1 MKSFKIG
8 ILLIVSYL
16 SIGFTV
22 HPFHASITQLKHNA
36 EDQLLEITVRLFTDD
51 LAMAI
56 GEEILIGKEQN
67 EKQSKLI
74 RDYVQKNFSIKDLSS
89 SKFLQCFEVGQET
102 EFDISFVYF
111 EIKNFEISKSYE
123 IKQTALFDQ
132 FEDQANIVNF
142 LVGKETYSDYF
153 TPNSTRKTF
162 EIE

>member
-22 HPFHASITQLKHNA
+22 HPFHASITQLKHNDA
-36 EDQLLEITVRLFTDD
+36 DQLLEITVRLFTDD
-51 LAMAI
+51 LGMAI
-56 GEEILIGKEQN
+56 GEEILIGKQQT
-67 EKQSKLI
+67 EKQSKMI
-74 RDYVQKNFSIKDLSS
+74 RDYVQKNFRIRDLNSN
-89 SKFLQCFEVGQET
+89 KFLQCFEVGQET

-111 EIKNFEISKSYE
+111 EIKNFELGKAYE
-123 IKQTALFDQ
+123 ISQTALFDE

-142 LVGKETYSDYF
+142 LVGTETYSDYF